1 MILRYNKFIDKFL
14 AKASFV
20 VKEYKR
26 EKKSME
32 ENKMPNKS
40 EKDIIKENML
50 TLYKAYQNE
59 KENPVDEIS
68 YYKQII
74 LQSEKSKIMYGLQD
88 VYQVNIKEPEKF
100 YGNRTLLYQNGTPI
114 AMIDEN
120 SNIRFYGEYLEQM
133 KALNPSIYALLIS
146 MNGNHYELPQIQ
158 EVSEKLPNIN
168 SKKEVE
174 DFKLSKEELENAK
187 QNEIAG
193 QGKSE
198 EKNNQEEIN
207 EQEPENEEKSME
219 QIAKQSGITKDDI
232 KSCSTIDPHERIT
245 DQKSFEDIA
254 NVTGKYSKI
263 FVVSANSKTRGN
275 SLYSFWGM
283 TQDGKMEQ
291 VKGLEERQGVNTGK
305 SIYSINRDGSQVKEQ
320 QTSAL
325 FTLPNQREGFSVTIG
340 QYGVIETTYI
350 RRSTNENKYIG
361 SVVNSST
368 QKPTTREVQE
378 FMNNSRNPDT
388 KLRGTIDKIKHQ
400 LGETP
405 ETKLRNVDEN
415 PNNDVE
421 IDMDQEIT
429 LHDGKPTTPAQEA
442 KALNIAPNEYMKQF
456 AQIEAD
462 CYADK
467 VELIRKEKA
476 AEKAKE
482 QAEEHEERAEKS
494 LADAAWRRRGII
506 G

>member
-1 MILRYNKFIDKFL
+1 
-14 AKASFV
+14 
-20 VKEYKR
+20 
-26 EKKSME
+26 ME

-59 KENPVDEIS
+59 EENPVDEIS

-74 LQSEKSKIMYGLQD
+74 LQSEKSQIMYGLQD
-88 VYQVNIKEPEKF
+88 VYPVNIKDPEKF
-100 YGNRTLLYQNGTPI
+100 YGNRILLYQNGTPI

-120 SNIRFYGEYLEQM
+120 SNIKFSGEYLKQM
-133 KALNPSIYALLIS
+133 KDLNPSIYVLLAS
-146 MNGNHYELPQIQ
+146 MNGKHYELPQIQ
-158 EVSEKLPNIN
+158 EVSEKLPDIN
-168 SKKEVE
+168 SKQEVE
-174 DFKLSKEELENAK
+174 DFKLSKEELELAK
-187 QNEIAG
+187 QNETIG
-193 QGKSE
+193 QGMSE
-198 EKNNQEEIN
+198 EENIQDVNN
-207 EQEPENEEKSME
+207 EQEPENEEKNME

-263 FVVSANSKTRGN
+263 FVVSANSQTRGN

-283 TQDGKMEQ
+283 TQDGKMEPVQ
-291 VKGLEERQGVNTGK
+291 GLEERQGVNTGK

-325 FTLPNQREGFSVTIG
+325 FTMPNQREGFSVTIG
-340 QYGVIETTYI
+340 QYGIIETTYI

-378 FMNNSRNPDT
+378 FMNDSRTTDAEL
-388 KLRGTIDKIKHQ
+388 KDTIDKTEHQ
-400 LGETP
+400 LGETS
-405 ETKLRNVDEN
+405 ETKLRNVDDN

-429 LHDGKPTTPAQEA
+429 LHDGTTTTLAKEA
-442 KALNIAPNEYMKQF
+442 EALNIAPDEYKKQF
-456 AQIEAD
+456 AEREAD

-467 VELIRKEKA
+467 VELIREEQ
-476 AEKAKE
+476 AEDQAEE
-482 QAEEHEERAEKS
+482 QSEERAEEHEERAERS
-494 LADAAWRRRGII
+494 LENDAWERLRKRGII
-506 G
+506 D

>member
-1 MILRYNKFIDKFL
+1 
-14 AKASFV
+14 
-20 VKEYKR
+20 
-26 EKKSME
+26 ME

-59 KENPVDEIS
+59 EENPVDEIS

-74 LQSEKSKIMYGLQD
+74 LQSEKSQIMYGLQD
-88 VYQVNIKEPEKF
+88 VYPANIKEPKRY
-100 YGNRTLLYQNGTPI
+100 YGNRILLYQNGIPI

-120 SNIRFYGEYLEQM
+120 SDIKFSGEYLEQM

-146 MNGNHYELPQIQ
+146 MNGKHYELPQIQ
-158 EVSEKLPNIN
+158 EVSEKLPDIN
-168 SKKEVE
+168 SKQEVE
-174 DFKLSKEELENAK
+174 DFKMSKEELENAK
-187 QNEIAG
+187 QNEIDG
-193 QGKSE
+193 QEKSKE
-198 EKNNQEEIN
+198 ENKQEETN
-207 EQEPENEEKSME
+207 EQEPENEEKNME
-219 QIAKQSGITKDDI
+219 QIAKQAGIAKDDI

-263 FVVSANSKTRGN
+263 FVVSANSKTQGN

-283 TQDGKMEQ
+283 TQDGKMEPVQ
-291 VKGLEERQGVNTGK
+291 GLEERQGVNTGK

-325 FTLPNQREGFSVTIG
+325 FTMPNQREGFSVTIG
-340 QYGVIETTYI
+340 QYGIIETTYI

-378 FMNNSRNPDT
+378 FMNDSRTTDAEL
-388 KLRGTIDKIKHQ
+388 KDTIDKTEHQ
-400 LGETP
+400 LGETS
-405 ETKLRNVDEN
+405 ETKLRNVDDN

-429 LHDGKPTTPAQEA
+429 LHDGTTTTLAKEA
-442 KALNIAPNEYMKQF
+442 EALNIAPDEYKKQF
-456 AQIEAD
+456 AEREAD

-467 VELIRKEKA
+467 VELIRE
-476 AEKAKE
+476 ER
-482 QAEEHEERAEKS
+482 AEEHEERTERS
-494 LADAAWRRRGII
+494 LENDAWERIRNHQ
-506 G
+506 

>member
-1 MILRYNKFIDKFL
+1 
-14 AKASFV
+14 
-20 VKEYKR
+20 
-26 EKKSME
+26 ME

-59 KENPVDEIS
+59 EENPVDEIS
-68 YYKQII
+68 YYKQIV
-74 LQSEKSKIMYGLQD
+74 LQSEKSQIMYGLQD
-88 VYQVNIKEPEKF
+88 VYPANIKEPKRY
-100 YGNRTLLYQNGTPI
+100 YGNRILLYQNGIPI

-120 SNIRFYGEYLEQM
+120 SDIKFSGEYLEQM

-146 MNGNHYELPQIQ
+146 MNGKHYELPQIQ
-158 EVSEKLPNIN
+158 EVSEKLPDIN
-168 SKKEVE
+168 SKQEVE
-174 DFKLSKEELENAK
+174 DFKMSKEELENAK
-187 QNEIAG
+187 QNEIDG
-193 QGKSE
+193 QEKSKE
-198 EKNNQEEIN
+198 ENKQEETN
-207 EQEPENEEKSME
+207 EQEPENEEKNME
-219 QIAKQSGITKDDI
+219 QIAKQAGIAKDDI

-254 NVTGKYSKI
+254 NITGKYSKI
-263 FVVSANSKTRGN
+263 FVVSANSKTQGN

-283 TQDGKMEQ
+283 TQDGKMEPVQ
-291 VKGLEERQGVNTGK
+291 GLEERQGVNTGK

-325 FTLPNQREGFSVTIG
+325 FTMPNQREGFSVTIG
-340 QYGVIETTYI
+340 QYGIIETTYI

-378 FMNNSRNPDT
+378 FMNDSRTTDAEL
-388 KLRGTIDKIKHQ
+388 KDTIDKTEHQ
-400 LGETP
+400 LGETS
-405 ETKLRNVDEN
+405 ETKLRNVDDN

-429 LHDGKPTTPAQEA
+429 LHDGTTTTLAKEA
-442 KALNIAPNEYMKQF
+442 EALNIAPDEYKKQF
-456 AQIEAD
+456 AEREAD

-467 VELIRKEKA
+467 VELIREEQ
-476 AEKAKE
+476 AEDQAEE
-482 QAEEHEERAEKS
+482 QSEERAEEHEERVERS
-494 LADAAWRRRGII
+494 LENDAWERLRKRGII
-506 G
+506 D

>member
-1 MILRYNKFIDKFL
+1 
-14 AKASFV
+14 
-20 VKEYKR
+20 
-26 EKKSME
+26 ME

-59 KENPVDEIS
+59 EENPVDEIS

-74 LQSEKSKIMYGLQD
+74 LQSEKSQIMYGLQD
-88 VYQVNIKEPEKF
+88 VYPVNIKDPEKF
-100 YGNRTLLYQNGTPI
+100 YGNRILLYQNGTPI

-120 SNIRFYGEYLEQM
+120 SNIKFSGEYLKQM
-133 KALNPSIYALLIS
+133 KDLNPSIYVLLAS
-146 MNGNHYELPQIQ
+146 MNGKHYELPQIQ
-158 EVSEKLPNIN
+158 EVSEKLPDIN
-168 SKKEVE
+168 SKQEVE
-174 DFKLSKEELENAK
+174 DFKLSKEELELAK
-187 QNEIAG
+187 QNETIG
-193 QGKSE
+193 QGMSE
-198 EKNNQEEIN
+198 EENIQDVNN
-207 EQEPENEEKSME
+207 EQEPENEEKNME

-263 FVVSANSKTRGN
+263 FVVSANSQTRGN

-283 TQDGKMEQ
+283 TQDGKMEPVQ
-291 VKGLEERQGVNTGK
+291 GLEERQGVNTGK

-340 QYGVIETTYI
+340 QYGIIETTYI

-378 FMNNSRNPDT
+378 FMNDSRTTDAEL
-388 KLRGTIDKIKHQ
+388 KDTIDKTEHQ
-400 LGETP
+400 LGETS
-405 ETKLRNVDEN
+405 ETKLRNVDDN

-429 LHDGKPTTPAQEA
+429 LHDGTTTTIAKEA
-442 KALNIAPNEYMKQF
+442 EALNIAPDEYKKQF
-456 AQIEAD
+456 AEREAD

-467 VELIRKEKA
+467 VELIREEQ
-476 AEKAKE
+476 AEDQAEE
-482 QAEEHEERAEKS
+482 QSEERAEEHEERAERS
-494 LADAAWRRRGII
+494 LENDAWERLRKRGII
-506 G
+506 D

>member
-1 MILRYNKFIDKFL
+1 
-14 AKASFV
+14 
-20 VKEYKR
+20 
-26 EKKSME
+26 ME

-59 KENPVDEIS
+59 EENPVDEIS

-74 LQSEKSKIMYGLQD
+74 LQSEKSPIMYGLQD
-88 VYQVNIKEPEKF
+88 VYPVNIKEPKRY
-100 YGNRTLLYQNGTPI
+100 YGNRTLLYQNGIPI

-120 SNIRFYGEYLEQM
+120 SNIKFSGEYLKQM
-133 KALNPSIYALLIS
+133 KALNPSIYALLHS
-146 MNGNHYELPQIQ
+146 MNGKHYELPKIQ

-168 SKKEVE
+168 SKQEVE

-187 QNEIAG
+187 KNETIG
-193 QGKSE
+193 QGMSE
-198 EKNNQEEIN
+198 EENIQDVNN
-207 EQEPENEEKSME
+207 EQEPENEKESIE
-219 QIAKQSGITKDDI
+219 QIAKQAGIAKDDI
-232 KSCSTIDPHERIT
+232 KSCSEINPHERIT

-263 FVVSANSKTRGN
+263 FVVSANSKTQGN

-283 TQDGKMEQ
+283 TQDGKMEPVQ
-291 VKGLEERQGVNTGK
+291 GLEERQGVNTGK

-340 QYGVIETTYI
+340 QYGIIETTYI

-378 FMNNSRNPDT
+378 FMNDSRTTDAEL
-388 KLRGTIDKIKHQ
+388 KDTIDKTEHQ
-400 LGETP
+400 LGETS
-405 ETKLRNVDEN
+405 ETKLRNVDDN

-429 LHDGKPTTPAQEA
+429 LHDGTTTTLAKEA
-442 KALNIAPNEYMKQF
+442 EKLNIAPDEYRKQF
-456 AQIEAD
+456 AQREAD

-467 VELIRKEKA
+467 VELIRE
-476 AEKAKE
+476 E
-482 QAEEHEERAEKS
+482 QAEEHEERAERS
-494 LADAAWRRRGII
+494 LENDAWERMKKRGII
-506 G
+506 D